1 MKKRTFKTEMKLNL
15 VEPALNKN
23 NTLKEYIEQLN
34 EENGYY
40 NVKATC
46 SMAFIMN
53 DEEFTYFKNHLLS
66 DFDFLK
72 DVPCGYSCFEAF
84 IQDVVMVVNE
94 ETKQR
99 FFVNTQGYSYARY
112 CLFD

>member
-1 MKKRTFKTEMKLNL
+1 MKKRTFKTEMKLDL
-15 VEPALNKN
+15 RQPRLNKN
-23 NTLKEYIEQLN
+23 NTIEEYAEQLLDKN
-34 EENGYY
+34 EY
-40 NVKATC
+40 NNIKAVC

-53 DEEFTYFKNHLLS
+53 NTEFECFKNNLLK

-72 DVPCGYSCFEAF
+72 DVPCGCEKDYT
-84 IQDVVMVVNE
+84 QYVVMIINE
-94 ETKQR
+94 ETKQK

>member
-1 MKKRTFKTEMKLNL
+1 MYEVNGVKYDETINTNKT
-15 VEPALNKN
+15 
-23 NTLKEYIEQLN
+23 NTEQGWNTQEQLLDEN
-34 EENGYY
+34 EYY
-40 NVKATC
+40 NVKAIC

-53 DEEFTYFKNHLLS
+53 DKEFVYFKNNLLK

-72 DVPCGYSCFEAF
+72 DVPCGYEEDYTQYV
-84 IQDVVMVVNE
+84 IMIVNE
-94 ETKQR
+94 ETKQK

>member
-1 MKKRTFKTEMKLNL
+1 MKKRTFKTEMKLSL
-15 VEPALNKN
+15 CEPVLNKN
-23 NTLKEYIEQLN
+23 NTLEEYSEQLLD
-34 EENGYY
+34 EEYY
-40 NVKATC
+40 SVKATC
-46 SMAFIMN
+46 SIAFIMN
-53 DEEFTYFKNHLLS
+53 DKEFTHFKNNLLKS
-66 DFDFLK
+66 FDFLK
-72 DVPCGYSCFEAF
+72 DVPCGYSCFESF

>member
-1 MKKRTFKTEMKLNL
+1 MKKRTFKKEMKLNL
-15 VEPALNKN
+15 AEPKLNKN
-23 NTLKEYIEQLN
+23 NTLEEYTEQLLDEN
-34 EENGYY
+34 EYY
-40 NVKATC
+40 NVKAIC

-53 DEEFTYFKNHLLS
+53 DKEFIYFKNNLLK

-72 DVPCGYSCFEAF
+72 DVPCGCEKDYTQYV
-84 IQDVVMVVNE
+84 IMIVNE
-94 ETKQR
+94 KTKQK

>member
-15 VEPALNKN
+15 AEPKLNKN
-23 NTLKEYIEQLN
+23 NILEEYTEQLLDEN
-34 EENGYY
+34 EYY
-40 NVKATC
+40 NVKAIC

-53 DEEFTYFKNHLLS
+53 DKEFIYFKNNLLK

-72 DVPCGYSCFEAF
+72 DVPCGCEEDYTQHV
-84 IQDVVMVVNE
+84 IMIVNE
-94 ETKQR
+94 ETKQK